1 MKKLKNIDYTIL
13 FSLVKNSK
21 ISDRKL
27 AKIIGVSQPT
37 VTRRRALLEK
47 EGLLDY
53 TAIPDFEKLG
63 FEIIAFTFADL
74 RHDAHNDEKAE
85 EAKGFLSNRSNIVL
99 ASTGRGLQR
108 DMVCVSIHKSYAD
121 YAKLREEFN
130 KNWGDYMTRFDSFII
145 SIESDNI
152 LKQFSFKHLEKCLK
166 DT

>member
-1 MKKLKNIDYTIL
+1 MKKLKNIDYIIL
-13 FSLVKNSK
+13 FELVKNSK

-27 AKIIGVSQPT
+27 AKVIGVSQPT

-63 FEIIAFTFADL
+63 FEIVAFTFIDL
-74 RHDAHNDEKAE
+74 RHDTHNSVNAE
-85 EAKGFLSNRSNIVL
+85 EAKGFLSSRSNIVF

-108 DMVCVSIHKSYAD
+108 DMVCVSIHKNYSD

-130 KNWGDYMTRFDSFII
+130 KDWGDYMTQFDSFII
-145 SIESDNI
+145 SIGSDNI
-152 LKQFSFKHLEKCLK
+152 LKQFSFKHLEKCME